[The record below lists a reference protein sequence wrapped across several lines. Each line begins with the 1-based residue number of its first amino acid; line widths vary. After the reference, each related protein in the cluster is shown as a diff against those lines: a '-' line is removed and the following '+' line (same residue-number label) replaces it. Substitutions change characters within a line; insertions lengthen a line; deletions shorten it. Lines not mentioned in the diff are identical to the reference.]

1 MKKRNSISEVQK
13 YFNLSLHKNG
23 RYEILSKKTGKIKL
37 IKHYSNNTL
46 EGQYIFYWDNGNI
59 MIEGNFKKNRRE
71 GLWLNYDFNGELI
84 LKENY

>member
-1 MKKRNSISEVQK
+1 
-13 YFNLSLHKNG
+13 
-23 RYEILSKKTGKIKL
+23 
-37 IKHYSNNTL
+37 
-46 EGQYIFYWDNGNI
+46 